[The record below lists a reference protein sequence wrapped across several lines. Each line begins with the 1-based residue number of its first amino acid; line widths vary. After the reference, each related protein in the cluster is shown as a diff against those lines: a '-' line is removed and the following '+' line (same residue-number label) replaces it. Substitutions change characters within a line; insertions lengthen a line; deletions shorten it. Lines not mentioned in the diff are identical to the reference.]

1 MYQEKPKKMQRK
13 IIILFLFL
21 CLQFTVHAQVED
33 KRTQTIEGTVNGVL
47 DIISGEV
54 GEERDWDAFRNLFTP
69 TAQMIVMNPKA
80 PPHSQIMAMNIEEF
94 IRYIG
99 PMYAKDGFLEIETGI
114 TINEFNGIANVF
126 QSYEAKNLKGTYEE
140 KGINSLQLVY
150 NQDRWWIVSVT
161 WTNEDDK
168 NPIPNKFLRSEFHK

>member
-1 MYQEKPKKMQRK
+1 MQRT
-13 IIILFLFL
+13 IITL
-21 CLQFTVHAQVED
+21 CLLFCLQLSVNAQVED

-47 DIISGEV
+47 DIISGEI
-54 GEERDWDAFRNLFTP
+54 GEERDWDAFRNLFAP
-69 TAQMIVMNPKA
+69 TAQTIVVNPKA
-80 PPHSQIMAMNIEEF
+80 PPHSQIMSMNIEEF

-99 PMYAKDGFLEIETGI
+99 PMYAKDGFLEVETGI

-126 QSYEAKNLKGTYEE
+126 QSYEAKNLKGNYEE

-161 WTNEDDK
+161 WTNADK
-168 NPIPNKFLRSEFHK
+168 NNPIPNEFLRPELRK